1 MRQQKCAQKNCSI
14 PEQKAEVKA
23 KVYGSLYNAVKNY
36 QTIRMSTGM
45 SIKELFDYA
54 IKNAHGTLP
63 KASYVPPT
71 FGYVTPNSK
80 AAGGANGV
88 DPTGNKRI
96 YFENKISSLYENL
109 LKEELPQKTVNFE
122 QLEKE
127 FSNALKEKPVVKLN
141 VNSAKDF
148 EMIYPSVDAEFE
160 KLYGPAYFEFLK
172 EYFYSIENKA
182 ERSFDDDS
190 GIFARSAVIK
200 PVFRQVEVLEKS
212 SASFAKNATSDF
224 SGERAAVNDERT
236 AQQKLGSS
244 KSAAA
249 GGKTAAMSDIF
260 SRTVV
265 LPENLHTVK
274 AKKRASG
281 LLEDTFVVQF
291 RENNAASKNQNAES
305 AVQNNNSGAL
315 SENEQEPAVT
325 VLLKNMK
332 NDERVELLGVVNND
346 ESLLTP
352 LLIKEYLWRK
362 QNKKSV
368 SGLLNDVSDVEKV
381 QKFNSSQLEGL
392 YKLLG
397 VKNNALKNAS
407 ESAVAGTS
415 QNVLSGEVSKTS
427 LGGGIAD
434 FAGKGFAT
442 KGFAAGES
450 GDFGNL
456 GQNYAQSAE
465 TAAAIALASG
475 SESVAPLAAQDTPV
489 MISTKA
495 KHLSLEKSEVLK
507 SQYDMNLSWFS
518 PVLMSYIA
526 NKEWI
531 TGSANSSAGGTKGFE
546 ESLFANTNANASSDA
561 ASAGV
566 TPKAQNMTVQKIAVN
581 PAKKFELEEKSVVPN
596 KKEYKTVAK
605 KNLSPE
611 EQRMARINANYEK
624 DRAALAK
631 TDPAFMAKNQFFDVG
646 HAEGS
651 GELLGRQVDKLTEKR
666 SNDLFN
672 DVQEI

>member
-1 MRQQKCAQKNCSI
+1 
-14 PEQKAEVKA
+14 
-23 KVYGSLYNAVKNY
+23 
-36 QTIRMSTGM
+36 M

-80 AAGGANGV
+80 AAGGANGA

-109 LKEELPQKTVNFE
+109 LKDELPQKTVNFE

-127 FSNALKEKPVVKLN
+127 FSNALKEKPVVKIKID
-141 VNSAKDF
+141 SAKDF

-224 SGERAAVNDERT
+224 SGELAAVNDEIT

-249 GGKTAAMSDIF
+249 GGKAAAMSDIF

-305 AVQNNNSGAL
+305 AVQNSNSGAL
-315 SENEQEPAVT
+315 SDSDQEAPVT

-352 LLIKEYLWRK
+352 LLIREYLWRK

-368 SGLLNDVSDVEKV
+368 SGLLNDVSNVEKV

-397 VKNNALKNAS
+397 VKNNGLKNAAGGAS
-407 ESAVAGTS
+407 AAESSFEGAS

-475 SESVAPLAAQDTPV
+475 SESVASLVAQDTPV

-495 KHLSLEKSEVLK
+495 KHLSAEKSEVLK

-581 PAKKFELEEKSVVPN
+581 PAKKFELEEKAVAAN
-596 KKEYKTVAK
+596 KREYKKPVVK

-651 GELLGRQVDKLTEKR
+651 EDELDRNVLKSITKGLINGEMNKVNN
-666 SNDLFN
+666 S
-672 DVQEI
+672 